1 MQIHLRV
8 LLEKLID
15 VKMHKYL
22 REMSAHTDEMT
33 NTILTNSALRD
44 IINNNMMYHNRDL
57 SMDTYSDEQ
66 LCALA
71 QQGDRASEEH
81 LVVRYFTMVKSCSR
95 PYFLA
100 GGDGEDLIQEGMLGL
115 LKAIRAFS
123 PKNGVPF
130 EAFARM
136 CIVRQ
141 IYSAVR
147 AAAAAKHEP
156 LNHSESIAETPLFDE
171 NSQTAHAA
179 SDPVLLLIGMEEHR
193 EMQQV
198 LSSLLSAFEAKV
210 LTLYLNGCSYEE
222 MAAEVGKPVKSVDN
236 AIQRIRRKAAA
247 IFPDEH
253 RR

>member
-1 MQIHLRV
+1 MYGN
-8 LLEKLID
+8 ED
-15 VKMHKYL
+15 
-22 REMSAHTDEMT
+22 
-33 NTILTNSALRD
+33 LTMEAS
-44 IINNNMMYHNRDL
+44 
-57 SMDTYSDEQ
+57 SDEQ

-71 QQGDRASEEH
+71 QQGDRTAEE
-81 LVVRYFTMVKSCSR
+81 LLTIRYFGTVKSCSR

-123 PKNGVPF
+123 PERGIPF

-136 CIVRQ
+136 CITRR

-147 AAAAAKHEP
+147 AASAAKHEP

-171 NSQTAHAA
+171 NPEAAHAA
-179 SDPVLLLIGMEEHR
+179 SDPVSLVIGMEEHR
-193 EMQQV
+193 EMRQK
-198 LSSLLSAFEAKV
+198 LLSLLSAFESRV
-210 LTLYLNGCSYEE
+210 LTLYLDGCSYEE
-222 MAAEVGKPVKSVDN
+222 MAAEVGKSVKSVDN

-253 RR
+253 R